1 MCVWEKMLQAAAGKV
16 RTTLPPA
23 SGESNFRRMSVEGLG
38 KKGSGMASITLSS
51 ATDLMGDLSTPQ
63 LTRKENELL
72 RYLRDNSGKCVPRE
86 VLLHKVWGYREGVRS
101 RTLDVHVQRLRRKL
115 GPQEGSRILTV
126 FRGGY
131 LWSGE
136 DGLAPN
142 GHGVNTGKP
151 MEQGKEARYQAATG
165 RSVESEHLEG
175 GGSCDPPPIVQYST
189 TT

>member
-1 MCVWEKMLQAAAGKV
+1 MHIGK
-16 RTTLPPA
+16 RFRPA
-23 SGESNFRRMSVEGLG
+23 PANRESNFRGMSIEGLG

-51 ATDLMGDLSTPQ
+51 ATDLMGNLSTPQ

-86 VLLHKVWGYREGVRS
+86 VLLHHVWGYREGVRS

-115 GPQEGSRILTV
+115 GPREGSRILTV

-142 GHGVNTGKP
+142 AQGADAGEP
-151 MEQGKEARYQAATG
+151 MDRRKEARYQAATG

-175 GGSCDPPPIVQYST
+175 GGS
-189 TT
+189 